1 MPHRG
6 IQYLIG
12 LHETDDI
19 QSPYAAG
26 YAFKIMLRGIL
37 GDWKQVV
44 GYAFIATSKIDESLE
59 EWIVNTINQ
68 LFALGFKIRAVVSDQ
83 GSDFIKFSKT
93 RGISKE
99 KPYFEIDGK
108 KIYYIFDVSHL
119 IKCVRNNLIKYN

>member
-37 GDWKQVV
+37 
-44 GYAFIATSKIDESLE
+44 
-59 EWIVNTINQ
+59 
-68 LFALGFKIRAVVSDQ
+68 
-83 GSDFIKFSKT
+83 
-93 RGISKE
+93 
-99 KPYFEIDGK
+99 
-108 KIYYIFDVSHL
+108 
-119 IKCVRNNLIKYN
+119 